1 MIAYFT
7 NGTTEFL
14 RQLKKKEQAKI
25 WVFEGPEGA
34 LAYTEEPNAAK
45 FTAPRTYEQ
54 VTGTGDIP
62 DEGYIAINNIPVTEE
77 GRPIFEDVFKRRAGK
92 IDQTP
97 GFKALRVLRP
107 RSGNTYLVL
116 TAWEGKQHFEDW
128 KKSEAFQHAHKKDAD
143 QPKRPPFSTGPAYV
157 TTYFIDN
164 EE

>member
-1 MIAYFT
+1 MIVHFT

-14 RQLKKKEQAKI
+14 RQLKAKDKAKI
-25 WVFEGPEGA
+25 WVFEGAEGA

-54 VTGTGDIP
+54 VTGTGSLP
-62 DEGYIAINNIPVTEE
+62 DEGYIAINNIPVTDE

-92 IDQTP
+92 IEQTP

-107 RSGNTYLVL
+107 QEGNTYLVL
-116 TAWEGKQHFEDW
+116 TAWESKQHFEDW

-143 QPKRPPFSTGPAYV
+143 QPKKPPFSGGPAYV
-157 TTYFIDN
+157 TTYQIDN
-164 EE
+164 E